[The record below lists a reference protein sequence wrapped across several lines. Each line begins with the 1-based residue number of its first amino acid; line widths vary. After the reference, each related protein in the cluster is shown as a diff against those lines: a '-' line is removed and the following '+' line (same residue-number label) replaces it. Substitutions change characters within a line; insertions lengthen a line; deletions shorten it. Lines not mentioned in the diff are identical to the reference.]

1 MDVYIALVH
10 FPVRNKHGEE
20 VATAVTNLDIHDLAR
35 TARTYGVAG
44 YSIVTPV
51 SHQQALVDRIVKHWV
66 EGEGITYNPLRSEA
80 FKRVDVQPDVESVIE
95 SIEKRTGERPLTIVT
110 GAQLQENCIGYD
122 ALRNRVKTHDGACL
136 ILFGTGWG
144 LSDKWIEGCDY
155 RLPGINA
162 AGPENTYNHLSV
174 RAAVAIILDR
184 LLGQRDLE
192 S

>member
-10 FPVRNKHGEE
+10 FPVLNKHGEQ

-35 TARTYGVAG
+35 TARTFGVTG
-44 YSIVTPV
+44 YTIVTPV
-51 SHQQALVDRIVKHWV
+51 AQQQSLVTRIVRHWN
-66 EGEGITYNPLRSEA
+66 EGEGTNYNPLRSEA
-80 FKRVDVQPDVESVIE
+80 FRIVDVAPDIESVIN
-95 SIEKRTGERPLTIVT
+95 SIEKRTGERPMTVVT
-110 GAQLQENCIGYD
+110 GAQLQEKCISYGD
-122 ALRNRVKTHDGACL
+122 LRERLQTQSGSCL

-144 LSDKWIEGCDY
+144 LVGEWIEGCDY

-162 AGPENTYNHLSV
+162 ASPENTYNHLSV
-174 RAAVAIILDR
+174 RAAVAVILDR